1 MKPTLPRILIFAL
14 LVGLCP
20 VPVSDFLIGI
30 GFAPISF
37 VLFWIGL
44 GFFRFPDPL
53 HLIYLV
59 ESVLYMAVFWFIA
72 GRVTRMAPRP
82 RGLLGAALLAGSIL
96 LWYAPIHSRIEQ
108 GIGEQKP
115 LAVLF
120 VDEYHQFQFQRALQM
135 PVEPKIYKP
144 QEGMVPTVAVPPRI
158 ESMQTARPDVVQQPA
173 AKKTKQRIEE

>member
-1 MKPTLPRILIFAL
+1 MKTTALRILIFTL
-14 LVGLCP
+14 LVGFCP
-20 VPVSDFLIGI
+20 VPVSDFLVGI
-30 GFAPISF
+30 GFAPVSF
-37 VLFWIGL
+37 VLFGIGL
-44 GFFRFPDPL
+44 GFASLPDLL

-72 GRVTRMAPRP
+72 GRVTHMAPRS
-82 RGLLGAALLAGSIL
+82 RSLLGAALLAGSIL

-115 LAVLF
+115 LAMLF
-120 VDEYHQFQFQRALQM
+120 VDEYNQFQFQRALQM

-144 QEGMVPTVAVPPRI
+144 QEGMVPTVTVPPRI
-158 ESMQTARPDVVQQPA
+158 ESMQTAHPGVVQQPA